1 MNCFLH
7 GAVGHH
13 KDWANFINSIPDKN
27 GFAPNLYKYV
37 NYDLKGSARIINSL
51 NPDAQ
56 TLIGYSMGGRIALH
70 CLLEDNSNWKRAVI
84 ISAHTGLVSEKEQQ
98 IRIKKDNDWA
108 SNAINKWDT
117 FISKWEE
124 QSIFKNSHL
133 IKRNYSLYH
142 QRANIALSFQNWSL
156 GHQKFLEPYLDKIRI
171 PILWIVGELDLKFLE
186 IAGRACKILP
196 NCDLIKFKSTGH
208 RVPWD
213 NPALTTKAINSFI
226 K

>member
-37 NYDLKGSARIINSL
+37 NYDLKRSARIINSL

-186 IAGRACKILP
+186 IACRACKILP

-213 NPALTTKAINSFI
+213 NPDLTTKAINSFI